1 MDSNELKRSIR
12 SAQEAIYALANEV
25 SKTGEDINDA
35 DAESLRRISLDLGDL
50 CERNLNNQVKAV
62 NNQVKAEFLRHLL
75 DAEQVIVKYRY
86 YGRSYGQIESCISL
100 LEKDGVFAWL

>member
-1 MDSNELKRSIR
+1 MDSDELKRSIR

-35 DAESLRRISLDLGDL
+35 DAESLRKISLDLGDL
-50 CERNLNNQVKAV
+50 CERNLNNQVKA
-62 NNQVKAEFLRHLL
+62 EFLRHLI

-86 YGRSYGQIESCISL
+86 YGRFYGQIESCISL
-100 LEKDGVFAWL
+100 LE